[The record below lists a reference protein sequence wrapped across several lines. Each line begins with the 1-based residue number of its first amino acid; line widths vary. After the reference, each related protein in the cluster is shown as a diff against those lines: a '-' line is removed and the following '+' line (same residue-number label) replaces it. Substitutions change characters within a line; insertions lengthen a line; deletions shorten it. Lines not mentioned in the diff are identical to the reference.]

1 MALRRALQSVSRTAA
16 MPARVGGRWIASTP
30 SSADATETAVAA
42 AADAT
47 PKYSVVS
54 HVVTSDALTPADYFA
69 VIKLGGTQYKVTQ
82 VRHRV
87 YMYLDRQ
94 HCRWN

>member
-1 MALRRALQSVSRTAA
+1 MALRRALQSVSRTAVV
-16 MPARVGGRWIASTP
+16 PARVGGRWIASTS
-30 SSADATETAVAA
+30 SSADAAETAVEAA
-42 AADAT
+42 AAT

-82 VRHRV
+82 VSTASI
-87 YMYLDRQ
+87 
-94 HCRWN
+94 

>member
-16 MPARVGGRWIASTP
+16 VPARVGGRWIASTP
-30 SSADATETAVAA
+30 SSFDAAETAVEAA
-42 AADAT
+42 VDAT
-47 PKYSVVS
+47 PKFSVVS

-82 VRHRV
+82 VSAKSI
-87 YMYLDRQ
+87 
-94 HCRWN
+94 